1 MEVACHAFKDFS
13 ASSST
18 DIISSKESGS
28 ARNIGRIAST
38 AERESKSKKSPV
50 VKTASLRARRMRRAM
65 REGVLDW

>member
-1 MEVACHAFKDFS
+1 LRVSQERA
-13 ASSST
+13 
-18 DIISSKESGS
+18 
-28 ARNIGRIAST
+28 AST